1 MKQFYFLCGL
11 PRCGNTLFASI
22 LNQNKNI
29 CVTANSI
36 IPTVFNS
43 IKPVYKEKEFLT
55 FPNYSSLD
63 NIVKN
68 LFNNYYDNFEADII
82 VDRGP
87 WGTPANL
94 EFLKAQNLNTKF
106 IVLKRPILE
115 ILASFIKVEN
125 CKNVEQRCEEL
136 MSDDGMIGKYYWS
149 YKNLIKTEN
158 TMVIEYDD
166 LCNKTI
172 KVLDDVY
179 TYLSLPKFEHRLDN
193 LNQLDINGIKYND
206 DVWLGEYHTIRDT
219 IKKDEYSIKDCLP
232 TTIINRYK
240 EVESEN

>member
-1 MKQFYFLCGL
+1 MKQYYFLCGL

-22 LNQNKNI
+22 LNQNTNI

-36 IPTVFNS
+36 IPTVFNA
-43 IKPVYKEKEFLT
+43 IKPVYNEKEFLT
-55 FPNYSSLD
+55 FPNHSSLD

-68 LFNNYYDNFEADII
+68 LFNNYYDNFNADVII
-82 VDRGP
+82 DRGP

-106 IVLKRPILE
+106 IILKRPILE

-158 TMVIEYDD
+158 TLVIEYDD
-166 LCNKTI
+166 LCNKI
-172 KVLDDVY
+172 DKIIDDVY
-179 TYLSLPKFEHRLDN
+179 TFLNLPRFDHRLDN
-193 LNQLDINGIKYND
+193 LNQLEINGVNYND
-206 DVWLGEYHTIRDT
+206 DVWLGEYHTIRKSID
-219 IKKDEYSIKDCLP
+219 KNQYSVEDYLP
-232 TTIINRYK
+232 ISVINRYETLK
-240 EVESEN
+240 

>member
-1 MKQFYFLCGL
+1 MKQYYFLCGL

-22 LNQNKNI
+22 LNQNTNI

-36 IPTVFNS
+36 IPTVFNA
-43 IKPVYKEKEFLT
+43 IKPVYNEKEFLT

-68 LFNNYYDNFEADII
+68 LFNNYYDNFEADVI

-115 ILASFIKVEN
+115 ILASFIKIEN
-125 CKNVEQRCEEL
+125 SKNIEQRCEEL
-136 MSDDGMIGKYYWS
+136 MSDNGMIGKYYWS
-149 YKNLIKTEN
+149 YKNLIKTES
-158 TMVIEYDD
+158 TLVIEYID
-166 LCNKTI
+166 LCNNTKNVI
-172 KVLDDVY
+172 NDVY
-179 TYLSLPKFEHRLDN
+179 DFLNLPRYNHFFNELD
-193 LNQLDINGIKYND
+193 QLKINNIKYND
-206 DVWLGEYHTIRDT
+206 SVWQGEYHSIRT
-219 IKKDEYSIKDCLP
+219 KISRNQYNIKDYLP
-232 TTIINRYK
+232 QSVINKYK
-240 EVESEN
+240 QV

>member
-1 MKQFYFLCGL
+1 MKQYYFLCGL

-22 LNQNKNI
+22 LNQNTNI

-36 IPTVFNS
+36 IPTVFNA
-43 IKPVYKEKEFLT
+43 IKPVYNEKEFLT

-68 LFNNYYDNFEADII
+68 LFNNYYDNFNADVII
-82 VDRGP
+82 DRGP

-106 IVLKRPILE
+106 IILKRPILE

-158 TMVIEYDD
+158 TLVIEYDD
-166 LCNKTI
+166 LCNKI
-172 KVLDDVY
+172 DKIIDDVY
-179 TYLSLPKFEHRLDN
+179 TFLNLPRFDHRLDN
-193 LNQLDINGIKYND
+193 LNQLEINGVNYND
-206 DVWLGEYHTIRDT
+206 DVWLGEYHTIRKSID
-219 IKKDEYSIKDCLP
+219 KNQYSVEDYLP
-232 TTIINRYK
+232 ISVINRYETLK
-240 EVESEN
+240 

>member
-1 MKQFYFLCGL
+1 MKQYYFLCGL

-22 LNQNKNI
+22 LNQNTNI

-36 IPTVFNS
+36 IPTVFNA
-43 IKPVYKEKEFLT
+43 IKPVYNEKEFLT
-55 FPNYSSLD
+55 FPNHSSLD

-68 LFNNYYDNFEADII
+68 LFNNYYDNFNADVII
-82 VDRGP
+82 DRGP

-94 EFLKAQNLNTKF
+94 EFLKAQKLNTKF
-106 IVLKRPILE
+106 IVLKRPVLE

-125 CKNVEQRCEEL
+125 SKNIEERCEEL

-166 LCNKTI
+166 LCSKTDKI
-172 KVLDDVY
+172 IEDVY
-179 TYLSLPKFEHRLDN
+179 TFLDLPKFDHRLDN
-193 LNQLDINGIKYND
+193 LNQLEINGINYND
-206 DVWLGEYHTIRDT
+206 DVWLGEYHTIRKSVDRNQ
-219 IKKDEYSIKDCLP
+219 YSVEDYLP
-232 TTIINRYK
+232 KSIINKY
-240 EVESEN
+240 ESLN

>member
-1 MKQFYFLCGL
+1 MKQYYFLCGL

-22 LNQNKNI
+22 LNQNTNI

-36 IPTVFNS
+36 IPTVFNA
-43 IKPVYKEKEFLT
+43 IKPVYNEKEFLT

-68 LFNNYYDNFEADII
+68 LFNNYYDNFEADVI

-115 ILASFIKVEN
+115 ILASFIKIEN
-125 CKNVEQRCEEL
+125 SKNIEQRCEEL
-136 MSDDGMIGKYYWS
+136 MSDNGMIGKYYWS
-149 YKNLIKTEN
+149 YKNLIKTES
-158 TMVIEYDD
+158 TLVIEYID
-166 LCNKTI
+166 LCNNTKNVI
-172 KVLDDVY
+172 NDVY
-179 TYLSLPKFEHRLDN
+179 DFLNLPRYNHFFNELD
-193 LNQLDINGIKYND
+193 QLKINNIKYD
-206 DVWLGEYHTIRDT
+206 DSVWQGEYHSIRT
-219 IKKDEYSIKDCLP
+219 KISRNQYNIKDYLP
-232 TTIINRYK
+232 QSVINKYK
-240 EVESEN
+240 QV

>member
-1 MKQFYFLCGL
+1 MKQYYFLCGL

-22 LNQNKNI
+22 LNQNTNI

-36 IPTVFNS
+36 ITTVFNA
-43 IKPVYKEKEFLT
+43 IKPVYNEKEFLT

-68 LFNNYYDNFEADII
+68 LFNNYYDNFNADVII
-82 VDRGP
+82 DRGP

-106 IVLKRPILE
+106 IILKRPILE

-158 TMVIEYDD
+158 TLVIEYDD
-166 LCNKTI
+166 LCNKI
-172 KVLDDVY
+172 DKIIDDVY
-179 TYLSLPKFEHRLDN
+179 TFLNLPRFDHRLDN
-193 LNQLDINGIKYND
+193 LNQLEINGVNYND
-206 DVWLGEYHTIRDT
+206 DVWLGEYHTIRKSID
-219 IKKDEYSIKDCLP
+219 KNQYSVEDYLP
-232 TTIINRYK
+232 ISVINRYETLK
-240 EVESEN
+240 